1 MTHSHPLRAAV
12 VGAGRMGMI
21 HGHLLSV
28 YPGTEVIGFVD
39 RDTGL
44 RDHLA
49 SQGLSAPLYPNV
61 EALFAAATP
70 EAVFICTPTHTHLT
84 VVRECLGRRV
94 HLFIEKPLATTLTDA
109 EAILHLATEARVV
122 HAAGYVYAHLPIVQ
136 AAHDLLAR
144 GVLGETLHF
153 AAHAYVSEVFGPKR
167 GWFFQREL
175 SGGGVVANM
184 ASHLLFILGW
194 FFGPIRRVVA
204 TTRSLGTAMDD
215 SAQAL
220 LTFSSGVTGL
230 LDTSWS
236 MPGAQMLDYGLTI
249 RGRRG
254 TLVLGRDRILLH
266 LLAPADGHD
275 AGWSEI
281 HASDLPADTAFDVSP
296 HIGGEAFYRQLDSF
310 VQACRSGALPFCS
323 LVQACNTQRMIDAIY
338 ASAASGAPVEVS

>member
-1 MTHSHPLRAAV
+1 MTDTRPLRVAV
-12 VGAGRMGMI
+12 IGAGRMGMI

-28 YPGTEVIGFVD
+28 FPETEVVGFVD

-94 HLFIEKPLATTLTDA
+94 HLFIEKPLATTLADA

-153 AAHAYVSEVFGPKR
+153 TAHAYVSEVFGPKR
-167 GWFFQREL
+167 LVL
-175 SGGGVVANM
+175 SEG
-184 ASHLLFILGW
+184 
-194 FFGPIRRVVA
+194 
-204 TTRSLGTAMDD
+204 
-215 SAQAL
+215 AL
-220 LTFSSGVTGL
+220 
-230 LDTSWS
+230 
-236 MPGAQMLDYGLTI
+236 
-249 RGRRG
+249 GRRG
-254 TLVLGRDRILLH
+254 
-266 LLAPADGHD
+266 
-275 AGWSEI
+275 
-281 HASDLPADTAFDVSP
+281 
-296 HIGGEAFYRQLDSF
+296 GGEHGLASPVHPRVVLRPCPPGRGDH
-310 VQACRSGALPFCS
+310 ALSG
-323 LVQACNTQRMIDAIY
+323 D
-338 ASAASGAPVEVS
+338 GDG